1 MSKFNLPLMSD
12 NISRE
17 DINSVIDFLSQD
29 RIPKLTN
36 GPKVVEFE
44 QKWSEWLGVKHSLMV
59 NSGTAANELTML
71 ALKYLYGEGE
81 IIVPP
86 LTWVSDVNS
95 TIFAGF
101 DPVFV
106 DINMTNLSFDID
118 KLKEAIN
125 ENTRAIF
132 LTHVLGLNGLTDE
145 LIQLCEDNNILLIE
159 DVCESHGATFKDKK
173 CGSVGFASN
182 FSFYFAH
189 HMSTIEG
196 GMVCTND
203 DKFYQVCRAL
213 RSHGMVRECTDNNF
227 KQEIAQ
233 ANPDVHPNFT
243 FLAPAHNFR
252 STEINAVIGL
262 SQLPKLDINNS
273 KRVDN
278 FDYFMDR
285 LDPSKY
291 ITDLNLEGQCNYAFI
306 IIMKEGLIEQRNLIE
321 QTLTS
326 NGIEFRRGL
335 SGGGNQTLQP
345 FIKSNFNI
353 DQKDFLNVN
362 HIHNYSWY
370 VGNFPT
376 LEKEKIDFL
385 IDVLNNI

>member
-1 MSKFNLPLMSD
+1 MNKFKLPLMSD

-17 DINSVIDFLSQD
+17 DINSVIEFLQQD
-29 RIPKLTN
+29 PIPKLTN

-71 ALKYLYGEGE
+71 ALKHIYGGGE

-95 TIFAGF
+95 TLFAGF

-118 KLKEAIN
+118 KLKGAIN

-132 LTHVLGLNGLTDE
+132 LTHVLGLNGITDE
-145 LIQLCEDNNILLIE
+145 LLQLCKDHNILLIE
-159 DVCESHGATFKDKK
+159 DVCESHGATFKNQK
-173 CGSVGFASN
+173 CGSIGFASN

-213 RSHGMVRECTDNNF
+213 RSHGMIRECTDEAF
-227 KQEIAQ
+227 KQEIIQ
-233 ANPDVHPNFT
+233 SNPDTHPNFT

-262 SQLPKLDINNS
+262 AQLPNLDVNNS
-273 KRVDN
+273 KRIDN
-278 FDYFMDR
+278 FNYFINH
-285 LDPSKY
+285 LDSSKY
-291 ITDLNLEGQCNYAFI
+291 ITTLDLEGQCNYAFI
-306 IIMKEGLIEQRNLIE
+306 IIMKEGSLKQRNIIE
-321 QTLTS
+321 RVLTVS
-326 NGIEFRRGL
+326 GIEFRRGL

-345 FIKSNFNI
+345 YIKNNFNI
-353 DQKDFLNVN
+353 NQDEFPNVN
-362 HIHNYSWY
+362 YIHNYSWY

-376 LEKEKIDFL
+376 LDKSQIDYL
-385 IDVLNNI
+385 VNTLNSI